1 MIRQS
6 MDRGESEK
14 QAYNDTNERWRQVV
28 EGWENPTG
36 NFPNEYDLD
45 PADFFE
51 PQDLPT

>member
-6 MDRGESEK
+6 QDRGESKK
-14 QAYNDTNERWRQVV
+14 QPHSDTNGQWRQVV
-28 EGWENPTG
+28 EGWEIPAG
-36 NFPNEYDLD
+36 NFPDDDDLD

>member
-6 MDRGESEK
+6 QGREEPKNRPRRDMDG
-14 QAYNDTNERWRQVV
+14 QWRQVV
-28 EGWENPTG
+28 EGWEILTG
-36 NFPNEYDLD
+36 NLPNEDDLD